1 MVNIDVLCRE
11 ATLGIL
17 LELCAH
23 NNNKNNDKFELSF
36 TIDFIHVQ
44 VP

>member
-1 MVNIDVLCRE
+1 MVNIKMFFV

-17 LELCAH
+17 LELYAH
-23 NNNKNNDKFELSF
+23 NNNKNNDKFELSL